1 MDNNLK
7 QQQKQSE
14 LDWIGLDW
22 KSPERQWDRTRTEVD
37 KLKRNYY
44 HPGNKTKQEKSW
56 SKLWNKQIYTLRLF
70 INGFVVVV
78 VVVVVVPN
86 INKNMQQHTT
96 HYLHSIDSLFDSNKQ
111 KKFNAMLMKTN
122 SRKRKFG
129 FKKNGY
135 KHFHHS
141 IISITI

>member
-14 LDWIGLDW
+14 LDWIGLEITR
-22 KSPERQWDRTRTEVD
+22 ERQWDRTRTEVD

-56 SKLWNKQIYTLRLF
+56 SKLRNKQIYTLRLF

-122 SRKRKFG
+122 SRKIG
-129 FKKNGY
+129 NLDSKKWFQTFSSQY
-135 KHFHHS
+135 
-141 IISITI
+141 IYL